1 MWLAHRA
8 GIQVFVTGGIG
19 GVHRGVEDTG
29 DVSADLTEL
38 ARTPVAVVCAGAKSI
53 LDIPRTL
60 EFLEMHS
67 VPVVAWRSDNLPA
80 FFSPDSG
87 CKAHMR
93 LDTEDEVARLLL
105 ARQRLSLDVGTV
117 IAVPIPQEAV
127 SDGYRVE
134 EAIQQAL
141 MEARS
146 RPDIYVLLICC

>member
-1 MWLAHRA
+1 
-8 GIQVFVTGGIG
+8 
-19 GVHRGVEDTG
+19 
-29 DVSADLTEL
+29 
-38 ARTPVAVVCAGAKSI
+38 
-53 LDIPRTL
+53 
-60 EFLEMHS
+60 
-67 VPVVAWRSDNLPA
+67 
-80 FFSPDSG
+80 
-87 CKAHMR
+87 MR